1 MAIKNAFTSR
11 PGDSPL
17 KNGKGGE
24 KKEKPKKEKLTT
36 VMDKKLL
43 QKVKVISAKTG
54 MKVCDIIDEC
64 VRNALDE
71 RLFEDRY

>member
-17 KNGKGGE
+17 KNGKDGK

-36 VMDKKLL
+36 VMDKELL